1 MSPAQ
6 RPCDVTTH
14 IKIRHAPATGFNSES
29 WYELRPPAVWLPYN
43 KMGRSSTDLAV
54 VPAGGKFGPFDGQ
67 LMVAEFTDAKVSRV
81 FLEKVDV
88 EYQGATFPFL
98 ASFASGIVRLH
109 FAPVGSLMVGM
120 TSRG

>member
-1 MSPAQ
+1 M
-6 RPCDVTTH
+6 
-14 IKIRHAPATGFNSES
+14 
-29 WYELRPPAVWLPYN
+29 RPPAVWLPYN

-67 LMVAEFTDAKVSRV
+67 LMVAKFTDAKVSRV
-81 FLEKVDV
+81 FLEKVDG

>member
-1 MSPAQ
+1 M
-6 RPCDVTTH
+6 
-14 IKIRHAPATGFNSES
+14 
-29 WYELRPPAVWLPYN
+29 WLPYN
-43 KMGRSSTDLAV
+43 KMGRSSTALAV

-98 ASFASGIVRLH
+98 TSFASGIVRLH

>member
-1 MSPAQ
+1 
-6 RPCDVTTH
+6 
-14 IKIRHAPATGFNSES
+14 
-29 WYELRPPAVWLPYN
+29 
-43 KMGRSSTDLAV
+43 
-54 VPAGGKFGPFDGQ
+54 
-67 LMVAEFTDAKVSRV
+67 MVAEFTDAKVSRV